1 MIKKSRFLNSIRH
14 ILEVLLSFYL
24 GSIASVQLEVLL
36 LDCGMCQFPR
46 LLVHAAHH
54 EVRKVLGA
62 TSWVGKK
69 PSTREDLLDIALV
82 REVARSPTKD
92 GVVQRKPLPHVPH
105 EHRAVPAGAHS
116 FASTLP
122 TAQAAWALESH
133 RPAPEQGAALKL
145 AQLRS

>member
-24 GSIASVQLEVLL
+24 GSIASEQLEVLL

-105 EHRAVPAGAHS
+105 ERKLIEHATFEHELLVSWPWKYD
-116 FASTLP
+116 STLLP
-122 TAQAAWALESH
+122 QA
-133 RPAPEQGAALKL
+133 
-145 AQLRS
+145 

>member
-1 MIKKSRFLNSIRH
+1 
-14 ILEVLLSFYL
+14 
-24 GSIASVQLEVLL
+24 
-36 LDCGMCQFPR
+36 MCQFPR

-105 EHRAVPAGAHS
+105 ERKLIEHATFEHELLVSWPWKYD
-116 FASTLP
+116 STLLP
-122 TAQAAWALESH
+122 QA
-133 RPAPEQGAALKL
+133 
-145 AQLRS
+145 

>member
-1 MIKKSRFLNSIRH
+1 MIKKSRSGFRISIRH
-14 ILEVLLSFYL
+14 ILEVLLNFFL
-24 GSIASVQLEVLL
+24 GSIASVQLEILL
-36 LDCGMCQFPR
+36 LDCGMTRFTR

-105 EHRAVPAGAHS
+105 ERKLIEHATFEHELLVSWPWKYD
-116 FASTLP
+116 STLLP
-122 TAQAAWALESH
+122 QA
-133 RPAPEQGAALKL
+133 
-145 AQLRS
+145 